1 MKCKTAN
8 HQMALAV
15 GEDLALAEIQELQ
28 RHLQDCSNCQQT
40 WEQHQR
46 GFAVL
51 QHSRT
56 NETRPKSD
64 SVWPT
69 VSHRLR
75 ERAVAPERGEF
86 NGWIAA
92 LAVTAA
98 CVLLFVFS
106 REDSLSVASRSQRGS
121 FFGDTMISLPD
132 DSDQADVPLLR
143 RDEVRTKSPYNA
155 VPKVDGS
162 LRDPKIPVT
171 E

>member
-1 MKCKTAN
+1 MKCKTAK

-15 GEDLALAEIQELQ
+15 GEDLAPAEIQELQ
-28 RHLQDCSNCQQT
+28 RHLQDCSSCQQA
-40 WEQHQR
+40 WERHQR

-56 NETRPKSD
+56 NEVRPKSD

-75 ERAVAPERGEF
+75 ERNANPQLGEF

-106 REDSLSVASRSQRGS
+106 IEDSTPMASFQKRGNYSGNSSVTFPNKPQH
-121 FFGDTMISLPD
+121 
-132 DSDQADVPLLR
+132 DSGPLLR
-143 RDEVRTKSPYNA
+143 RDEVREVLPYDA
-155 VPKVDGS
+155 ARLPDRK
-162 LRDPKIPVT
+162 
-171 E
+171 

>member
-8 HQMALAV
+8 RQMALAV
-15 GEDLALAEIQELQ
+15 GEDLSPAEIQELQ

-56 NETRPKSD
+56 MEARPKSD

-75 ERAVAPERGEF
+75 ERTATSQLGEF

-98 CVLLFVFS
+98 CVVLFVFS
-106 REDSLSVASRSQRGS
+106 TEDPTPVASYQPQSNNFRNNTRVLSTDKSGH
-121 FFGDTMISLPD
+121 DP
-132 DSDQADVPLLR
+132 APLLR
-143 RDEVRTKSPYNA
+143 RDEVRDVLPYDA
-155 VPKVDGS
+155 ARLPDRK
-162 LRDPKIPVT
+162 
-171 E
+171 